1 MTIDNLE
8 IEIKSS
14 SEKASTGIDKLRNSL
29 KKLNNTSTRSKSG
42 LSTLNTELKKINLTA
57 KLGAI
62 AVVANRT
69 GNALANVITKSNAYV
84 ENLNLFTVSLGE
96 FASEAKQYAEEVGEV
111 MGIDPSDW
119 LRAQGIF
126 NTLAT
131 GFGVS
136 AEKAS
141 IMSKN
146 LTQLSYDISS
156 LYNIRVADAMTKLQS
171 AFSGELEPVRRLGYD
186 LSQTKLQMIAT
197 TLGIE
202 KQVSEMTQAE
212 KSMIRYYALM
222 TQVTEAQGDM
232 GRTLETPANQLRIF
246 NAQIE
251 QMNRALGNIFI
262 PLLNKVLPYMIA
274 FTKVI
279 RDIAN
284 NMAVFFGFELPEI
297 DYSSVNNL
305 GSATGDLKDEL
316 DDANT
321 SAKKLKNTIGG
332 FDELNILSDGSD
344 GNGLNGIDFD
354 IDLPEY
360 DFLGSAV
367 ESKFNSIYNDMKNNI
382 EPITKL
388 LQGFASGVSSVLG
401 LLKNFVGTPFM
412 NWLEDLGQ
420 WAEENP
426 NTMWMIGY
434 GLGAIATGLVTIKTV
449 GSIATLLRLPALLK
463 SVADYSMLV
472 YAVNGRKLIPTII
485 TLGTKLA
492 GVGLIL
498 LGVYEGF
505 KLVKSIIDI
514 KQGTIDGWEAVREVV
529 GRLALTIG
537 LVGLGLTALGV
548 VSAGVVSGI
557 LIGIGLIATHWND
570 FIMGLKITAM
580 YFVKYVGGT
589 IYSAVEVVANTA
601 YGLWFG
607 FKEIILSAVWT
618 VANSVEKVLNAS
630 LSNVRT
636 FAKVVDKVAG
646 TNLAEKLDV
655 DLTSSIEKEMQK
667 AVDILDEKSTAS
679 AQRIKEAFSWDV
691 WETDFIKDALDDY
704 EQTFMYNEKE
714 QSGVESLS
722 TELKALYDN
731 FKAGNDEQKA
741 QLDSLNQ
748 QQIELKQ
755 QQEETSIQELE
766 KLETANILNEEMK
779 NLQDNLNQSQ
789 IASNEIQNQK
799 LPELTNLLQSTRD
812 TLASK
817 LDAVEDA
824 CRNIRINITKVYGS
838 DEYASGGF
846 PTTGQ
851 LFVAREAGAELVG
864 NIGGRTAVANNDQ
877 ITEGIA
883 QAVYSAMMSA
893 NQGGGESN
901 INVFLDGRQINAS
914 VEKVKKEKGTS
925 IMTGGLIYG

>member
-1 MTIDNLE
+1 MTIDSLE

-14 SEKASTGIDKLRNSL
+14 SEKASTGIDKLRKSL
-29 KKLNNTSTRSKSG
+29 SKLNNTSTRSKSG
-42 LSTLNTELKKINLTA
+42 LSSLNNELKKINLTA

-62 AVVANRT
+62 AVVANKT
-69 GNALANVITKSNAYV
+69 GQVLSNLVSKSNAYV
-84 ENLNLFTVSLGE
+84 ENLNLFTVSLGKY
-96 FASEAKQYAEEVGEV
+96 ADEAKDYAEKVGEI

-156 LYNIRVADAMTKLQS
+156 LYNIKVADAMTKLQS

-251 QMNRALGNIFI
+251 QMSRALGNVFI

-274 FTKVI
+274 LTKVI

-284 NMAVFFGFELPEI
+284 NIAIFFGFELPEI
-297 DYSSVNNL
+297 DYSTVNNL
-305 GSATGDLKDEL
+305 GSATGDLTDEM
-316 DDANT
+316 DEANL

-332 FDELNILSDGSD
+332 FDELNILGDNKNSA
-344 GNGLNGIDFD
+344 LNGIEFD

-367 ESKFNSIYNDMKNNI
+367 ESKFNTIYQDMKKNI
-382 EPITKL
+382 EPITNL
-388 LQGFASGVSSVLG
+388 LKGFVSGVSSALG
-401 LLKNFVGTPFM
+401 VLKNFVGEPFL
-412 NWLEDLGQ
+412 NWLKGLGE
-420 WAEENP
+420 WAQENP

-434 GLGAIATGLVTIKTV
+434 GLGTIATALLTIKAV
-449 GSIATLLRLPALLK
+449 GAVASLLQLPALLSSIAK
-463 SVADYSMLV
+463 YSALV
-472 YAVNGRKLIPTII
+472 YAVNGRKLIPTVIM
-485 TLGTKLA
+485 LGTKFA
-492 GVGLIL
+492 GLGLIL
-498 LGVYEGF
+498 LGVYEAF
-505 KLVKSIIDI
+505 KLVQAVIDI
-514 KQGTIDGWEAVREVV
+514 KQGTLTGWEAVREVV
-529 GRLALTIG
+529 GRFGLAVG
-537 LVGLGLTALGV
+537 AVGLGLTALGIA
-548 VSAGVVSGI
+548 SAGVASGI
-557 LIGIGLIATHWND
+557 ILAIGLVATYWDDFVMGFKMTFAYACKYIFATLWTAVTTIAT
-570 FIMGLKITAM
+570 G
-580 YFVKYVGGT
+580 
-589 IYSAVEVVANTA
+589 
-601 YGLWFG
+601 
-607 FKEIILSAVWT
+607 
-618 VANSVEKVLNAS
+618 LNAVVTGIKEYV
-630 LSNVRT
+630 LLVVRNWAKFIEDILNGLLKNVEL
-636 FAKVVDKVAG
+636 FAKLIDKVAG
-646 TNLAEKLDV
+646 TDFASKIGEVDFTSGLEEQMSKVADEFVEK
-655 DLTSSIEKEMQK
+655 T
-667 AVDILDEKSTAS
+667 TWAS
-679 AQRIKEAFSWDV
+679 DSIKEAFTFDV
-691 WETDFIKDALDDY
+691 WETDFLKGALDDY
-704 EQTFMYNEKE
+704 EQSFMFNEGKS
-714 QSGVESLS
+714 SGVESLA
-722 TELKALYDN
+722 TEMKALYDS
-731 FKAGNDEQKA
+731 FKVGNDEQKA
-741 QLDSLNQ
+741 QLESLNQ
-748 QQIELKQ
+748 QQIQLNA
-755 QQEETSIQELE
+755 QQEEISIQELS
-766 KLETANILNEEMK
+766 KLETANVLNEEMK
-779 NLQDNLNQSQ
+779 NLQKDLNTSQ
-789 IASNEIQNQK
+789 IKTNEIENEK
-799 LPELTNLLQSTRD
+799 LPQLTSLLQSTRD
-812 TLASK
+812 TLSAK
-817 LDAVEDA
+817 LDSVEDA
-824 CRNIRINITKVYGS
+824 CRNIKINITKVYGG
-838 DEYASGGF
+838 EEFASGGF

-851 LFVAREAGAELVG
+851 MFIAREAGAELVG

-893 NQGGGESN
+893 NQGGGEQN